1 MMKMTKDSH
10 MQFVKACFKGALPLG
25 LFFKTKSKIQE
36 IYKEDQK
43 DICALPEDIA
53 TLALSND
60 CAIGSYVDFHQDEK
74 SSNLKKSYSFL
85 SKKLDKLF

>member
-10 MQFVKACFKGALPLG
+10 LKFVKACFKGALPLS
-25 LFFKTKSKIQE
+25 LFFKSKNKIQE
-36 IYKEDQK
+36 IYKENQK

-53 TLALSND
+53 TLALSNE
-60 CAIGSYVDFHQDEK
+60 CPIQSYVDFHQDEK